1 MTSAASGADRPT
13 LERRAAIL
21 RAAYRVMAREGAQ
34 RTPLTKVAEEA
45 GVSKALLLYHFE
57 RKDALIVA
65 AFEWALHAT
74 AARIR
79 EKLAERSDP
88 SAAIDTVIDAVW
100 IGPEANRDYFRF
112 YLDGV
117 DHLTHS
123 PSSEMGAI
131 SRPIINGLY
140 HEVIATAAEAGVL
153 TVDDP
158 EAAANTMRAIIEGF
172 FLQWLQTEDWET
184 DHATYREQCRAAV
197 HQIFDRIRI

>member
-1 MTSAASGADRPT
+1 
-13 LERRAAIL
+13 
-21 RAAYRVMAREGAQ
+21 MAREGAQ
-34 RTPLTKVAEEA
+34 RTPLAKVAEEA

-57 RKDALIVA
+57 RKDALIMA
-65 AFEWALHAT
+65 AFEWALNAT

-79 EKLAERSDP
+79 KELDERSDP
-88 SAAIDTVIDAVW
+88 TAAIDVVIDAVW

-123 PSSEMGAI
+123 PSSDMGAI

-140 HEVIATAAEAGVL
+140 HEVIAAAAEAGGL

-158 EAAANTMRAIIEGF
+158 EAAANTMRAVIEGF
-172 FLQWLQTEDWET
+172 FLQWLQTEDWQT
-184 DHATYREQCRAAV
+184 NHSSYREQCRSAV
-197 HQIFDRIRI
+197 QALLTE

>member
-1 MTSAASGADRPT
+1 MNSVVAGVDDAAMQ
-13 LERRAAIL
+13 RRSSIL
-21 RAAYRVMAREGAQ
+21 RAAYRVMARDGAL
-34 RTPLTKVAEEA
+34 RTPLAKVAEEA

-65 AFEWALHAT
+65 AFEWAFNAT

-79 EKLAERSDP
+79 EKLAERSD
-88 SAAIDTVIDAVW
+88 STAAIDVLIDSVW

-123 PSSEMGAI
+123 PSSDMGPI

-140 HEVIATAAEAGVL
+140 LEVIAAAAEAGGL
-153 TVDDP
+153 EVDDP

-172 FLQWLQTEDWET
+172 FLQWLQTEDWKT
-184 DHATYREQCRAAV
+184 NHSAYREQCRSAV
-197 HQIFDRIRI
+197 QALLV

>member
-1 MTSAASGADRPT
+1 MTSPAAGLDDATSV
-13 LERRAAIL
+13 RRSAIL
-21 RAAYRVMAREGAQ
+21 RAAYRVMSREGAR
-34 RTPLTKVAEEA
+34 RTPLAKVAEEA

-57 RKDALIVA
+57 RKDALIMA
-65 AFEWALHAT
+65 AFEWALDAT
-74 AARIR
+74 ATRIR
-79 EKLAERSDP
+79 GQLAERSDP
-88 SAAIDTVIDAVW
+88 AAAIDVVIDAVW

-140 HEVIATAAEAGVL
+140 HEVIAAAAEAGGL

-172 FLQWLQTEDWET
+172 FLQWLQTEDWKT
-184 DHATYREQCRAAV
+184 NHGSYREQCRSAV
-197 HQIFDRIRI
+197 RALLG